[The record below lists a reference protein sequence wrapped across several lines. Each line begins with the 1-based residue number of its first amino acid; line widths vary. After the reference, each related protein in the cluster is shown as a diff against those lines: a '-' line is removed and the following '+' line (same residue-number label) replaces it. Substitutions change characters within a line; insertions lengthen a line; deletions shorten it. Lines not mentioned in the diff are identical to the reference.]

1 MYVVEWNESR
11 IEKVAW
17 GQSWRSSRCYCIVGI
32 AANFPVCGFR
42 CMCVIFVC
50 VSSIRGGCVYLFC
63 RTNIVFSEA
72 ADDDL
77 PRRTVWL
84 APTQKLTRFPAAC
97 RSGKFWLLCDSL
109 RWWTS
114 VGLLLP
120 RLDGR
125 FILHWMTY
133 YCADLLFL
141 ASRPLQTGGHC
152 LNEKGKPWVRGM
164 FW

>member
-1 MYVVEWNESR
+1 MLELMS
-11 IEKVAW
+11 
-17 GQSWRSSRCYCIVGI
+17 
-32 AANFPVCGFR
+32 ANFRPFPCP
-42 CMCVIFVC
+42 CACTW
-50 VSSIRGGCVYLFC
+50 VSLCDFCLYSCKKSGAFYLFC

-77 PRRTVWL
+77 PRRTMWL
-84 APTQKLTRFPAAC
+84 ASLQTLTGFPAAR

-125 FILHWMTY
+125 FILHWMTH
-133 YCADLLFL
+133 YCAALLFL
-141 ASRPLQTGGHC
+141 ASCPLQTGGHP
-152 LNEKGKPWVRGM
+152 LNEKGKPWVKGT
-164 FW
+164 FYINIKEYKGLNAT